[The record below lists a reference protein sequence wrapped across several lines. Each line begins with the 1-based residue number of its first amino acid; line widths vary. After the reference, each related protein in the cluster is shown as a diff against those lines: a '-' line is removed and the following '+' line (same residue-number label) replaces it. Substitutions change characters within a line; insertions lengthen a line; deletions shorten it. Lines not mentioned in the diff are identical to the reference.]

1 MSVYINNQSKA
12 NILIHFDKSC
22 FYLGEFIKGNIEINT
37 NSSALIKDIIIEI
50 FLKEDWRIKEGE
62 GCYYKS
68 DNYDIR
74 VVNYKL
80 DLNKIHNLRKID
92 NEHHLLPVGITFIP
106 FNFRFSEETTPCFE
120 YPLPEK
126 RAYIRYNFVVN
137 IISNNINGNASTSL
151 CLLSRPIIDSEKKL
165 SMSIKQK
172 IKKWK
177 LFGEGDTI
185 LNVNVPENNFKYDSF
200 CKLNIEI
207 DNTKGKIS
215 TKELKI
221 TLIRTICFKNKNGDI
236 KHKDERKIV
245 REKVKA
251 EVKSGDKKQI
261 EFNLSLKEKNANK
274 IYNYISQYN
283 PYKIDLQNINFF
295 MPTVKGKLI
304 SCDYNIKVC
313 LYFETFVDVKHRP
326 RIYIPI
332 YLVHQL
338 PVDYQLE
345 IQEQIEFENAI
356 KLSQNDK
363 NPKKKEPNSYNV
375 NYNVNY
381 NQKFNLYSDYDNNFE
396 DNQNQN
402 VIEEEPQRDSL
413 PTLELI
419 EDAHRKRILI
429 EKNGDNELNQNNNK
443 IEINDL
449 DSCPPSVN
457 MNAPAPYD
465 INQNINNN
473 NNNNYNINYYNNNNN
488 IYQNINNNNI
498 NNINYN
504 KNGFINQSNSS
515 QNDGLNLF
523 NYNNKGENNLNK
535 YEDINAI

>member
-1 MSVYINNQSKA
+1 MSVYNKNKSKA
-12 NILIHFDKSC
+12 NIIIHFYKSC

-37 NSSALIKDIIIEI
+37 NSTALIKDVIIEI
-50 FLKEDWRIKEGE
+50 FLKEDWRIKEGQGE
-62 GCYYKS
+62 INKS
-68 DNYDIR
+68 DNYEIR

-80 DLNKIHNLRKID
+80 NLNKIQNLRKID
-92 NEHHLLPVGITFIP
+92 NEQYLLPVGITFLP
-106 FNFRFSEETTPCFE
+106 FNFRFSDETIPCFE

-137 IISNNINGNASTSL
+137 LISSNINGKASTSL

-185 LNVNVPENNFKYDSF
+185 LNVSVSENNFKFDSF
-200 CKLNIEI
+200 CQLNIEI
-207 DNTKGKIS
+207 DNTKGKIC

-221 TLIRTICFKNKNGDI
+221 TLIRTINFKNKNGDI
-236 KHKDERKIV
+236 KHKDEKKIV

-251 EVKSGDKKQI
+251 EVKSGEKKQI
-261 EFNLSLKEKNANK
+261 ELNLSLKEKNTNT
-274 IYNYISQYN
+274 IYNYNSQYN
-283 PYKIDLQNINFF
+283 PYNIDIQKINFF

-304 SCDYNIKVC
+304 SCDYIIKIC

-345 IQEQIEFENAI
+345 IQEQIELENAI

-363 NPKKKEPNSYNV
+363 NSKKNVANTYND
-375 NYNVNY
+375 Y
-381 NQKFNLYSDYDNNFE
+381 NQKYNLYSDYDNNFE
-396 DNQNQN
+396 DNQNQIN
-402 VIEEEPQRDSL
+402 LPQNIIEEEQQRYSL

-419 EDAHRKRILI
+419 EEAHRKRILI
-429 EKNGDNELNQNNNK
+429 EKYEDNELNQNNNK
-443 IEINDL
+443 NEINNF
-449 DSCPPSVN
+449 DSCSPSANV
-457 MNAPAPYD
+457 NAPTQFD
-465 INQNINNN
+465 INQNVNNN
-473 NNNNYNINYYNNNNN
+473 KNIININDYNID
-488 IYQNINNNNI
+488 NNNI
-498 NNINYN
+498 NDINYN
-504 KNGFINQSNSS
+504 KNEFINQINSS
-515 QNDGLNLF
+515 QNEEYNLF
-523 NYNNKGENNLNK
+523 NNDNKGENNLNK